1 MTREVDTPDGK
12 WRLTNEGWIFLD
24 SNPKQT
30 PDGEWSLQDD
40 EFVQDKQNQNTNE
53 VKQDLRDSIFME
65 GIETDSP
72 IGDIRD
78 SVLMGDINVNI
89 NNSIDPEYISN
100 VIKNT
105 LEDMGIGLN
114 YMSNN
119 ISSNEKLRISE
130 TIQTYD
136 AKSRSGLEFDPE
148 TEFLIANASRA
159 AGEFSDAI
167 ARFNRFIVSYPD
179 HKLVPEA
186 WLCLSKIHIR
196 KRDFDSTE
204 RELENATNLFADLAN
219 WSGMANSIMTRGA
232 LEAER
237 DQLNVAEKYF
247 KNAIEFSKEKNI
259 LGIEIRAM
267 TNLGILYWQTKDFIE
282 AKSVLR
288 EALVHARS
296 SNDVESVRRIEA
308 TLSKINVEDNS
319 GNPNRNYRVNS
330 DLLGDEFS
338 RIDAD
343 YDEARIHHSRGNF
356 SMAREGY
363 QSCIER
369 YQKIESWR
377 NIGEV
382 YSSLGQLH
390 EDCEQYSDAVDSYEK
405 GAEAFQNADDSEGLV
420 HMRINLGGCLM
431 MERKFEESIA
441 YNIETFE
448 LAKNMN
454 LYQGMVDL
462 LVNIGISRSNLGF
475 SDAARVDFEEARKL
489 SRSFSVDG
497 SSIPNY

>member
-1 MTREVDTPDGK
+1 MTREVETPDGK
-12 WRLTNEGWIFLD
+12 WRLTNEGWVYLNSIP
-24 SNPKQT
+24 NQT
-30 PDGEWSLQDD
+30 PDGEWLLQNDK
-40 EFVQDKQNQNTNE
+40 FVQVEQNQVKNE

-65 GIETDSP
+65 SIDTDSP
-72 IGDIRD
+72 IGDVRD
-78 SVLMGDINVNI
+78 SVIMGDINVNI
-89 NNSIDPEYISN
+89 SNSVDPEYISDL
-100 VIKNT
+100 IKLT
-105 LEDMGIGLN
+105 LQDMGIGLK
-114 YMSNN
+114 YMPNN
-119 ISSNEKLRISE
+119 ISSNQKMRISE
-130 TIQTYD
+130 TIQAYD
-136 AKSRSGLEFDPE
+136 AKSRLGLEFDPE

-159 AGEFSDAI
+159 AGDFSDAI

-196 KRDFDSTE
+196 RRDFDLSE
-204 RELENATNLFADLAN
+204 RELENATNLFANSAN
-219 WSGMANSIMTRGA
+219 WSGMANSIMTRGT
-232 LEAER
+232 LEAGR
-237 DQLNVAEKYF
+237 DRLSVAEKCF
-247 KNAIEFSKEKNI
+247 KDAIEFSKEKN
-259 LGIEIRAM
+259 LLRIEIRAM
-267 TNLGILYWQTKDFIE
+267 TNLGILYYQTKDFAE

-296 SNDVESVRRIEA
+296 SNDVESVRRIES

-319 GNPNRNYRVNS
+319 GNTIRNYRVNS
-330 DLLGDEFS
+330 NLLGDEFS

-343 YDEARIHHSRGNF
+343 YDEARIHHSRGNY
-356 SMAREGY
+356 SIAREGY

-390 EDCEQYSDAVDSYEK
+390 EDCENYSSAVDSYEK
-405 GAEAFQNADDSEGLV
+405 GADAFQNSNDSEGFV

-431 MERKFEESIA
+431 MERKFEESISF
-441 YNIETFE
+441 NMETFE

-475 SDAARVDFEEARKL
+475 SDAARIDFEEARKL